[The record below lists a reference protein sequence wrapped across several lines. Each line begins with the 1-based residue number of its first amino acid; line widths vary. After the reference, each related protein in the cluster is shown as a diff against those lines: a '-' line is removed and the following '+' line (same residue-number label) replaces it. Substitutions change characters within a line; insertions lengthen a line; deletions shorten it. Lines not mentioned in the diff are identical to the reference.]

1 MPTTTEPANET
12 SAARNSREWRAT
24 RQIADLPADRTFG
37 IELEI
42 NPTLSRQEIADSIRA
57 AFRTAGI
64 SREVVVEGYGHA
76 GRGNRKW
83 IVKTDASCGRRQGE
97 GGYEIVSPVLKGWN
111 GIEEV
116 RAVMET
122 VDGLAD
128 SRGVRLI
135 NPRCGMHVHVGADG
149 LGVNGLKN
157 LVAGVKRFEPMFLA
171 ISPASRFNSRW
182 AKPVEVRMDRIK
194 NARTTEDI
202 RAEWESYPNAASSD
216 ARYHGLNLSPYWDR
230 GSVEFR
236 YFAGTMNFEKAAFAI
251 VTCVCT
257 VETAKRAGT
266 IRCPKAI
273 AEKTFDE
280 IWADARLEGFDKF
293 LTRFFR
299 DFVQVKSSA
308 NSVFRTLKSFAKK
321 RARKFYGADFR
332 PVRAAA

>member
-1 MPTTTEPANET
+1 MPTTTNGT
-12 SAARNSREWRAT
+12 DAARNSREWRAT

-37 IELEI
+37 IELEV
-42 NPTLSRQEIADSIRA
+42 NPTVSRRDIADAILA
-57 AFRTAGI
+57 AFRRNEIA
-64 SREVVVEGYGHA
+64 RDVVIEGYGHA

-83 IVKTDASCGRRQGE
+83 IVKTDASCGLRHDS

-116 RAVMET
+116 RVAMEA
-122 VDGLAD
+122 VDGLATA
-128 SRGVRLI
+128 RGVKLI
-135 NPRCGMHVHVGADG
+135 NSRCGMHVHVGADG

-194 NARTTEDI
+194 AARTIEDI
-202 RAEWESYPNAASSD
+202 RAEWTSYPNAAGSD

-273 AEKTFDE
+273 ADKNFDA
-280 IWADARLEGFDKF
+280 IWNDAKAEGFDKF

-321 RARKFYGADFR
+321 RAKKFYGSDFR
-332 PVRAAA
+332 PARAAA